1 MPLYLGTEEAGTS
14 SFALQDFLPTPVT
27 FLKESHALDVASLVF
42 GVLVVYA
49 LLHNHKHTKD
59 RPIPKWA
66 RYLGMVFAIVLL
78 ASSHWLTIA
87 YRWKLAEVLGAFI
100 KSQLIPLYQ
109 SNSVW
114 NSIGLIANITYWA
127 LLLGLIV
134 YIWRAR
140 MSLGAGVLRLSHL
153 FSAANERV

>member
-1 MPLYLGTEEAGTS
+1 MPLYLGTEDAGTS
-14 SFALQDFLPTPVT
+14 SFTLQDFLPTPVT
-27 FLKESHALDVASLVF
+27 FLKESHALDVASLLL

-66 RYLGMVFAIVLL
+66 RYLGMLFAIVLL
-78 ASSHWLTIA
+78 ASTHWLSIT

-109 SNSVW
+109 WNSVW
-114 NSIGLIANITYWA
+114 NSIGLIANVTYWT

-140 MSLGAGVLRLSHL
+140 MSLGAGVLRMSHL
-153 FSAANERV
+153 FSSANERV